1 MPGKRHC
8 PIAIGHRPAD
18 RRGPRR
24 AGDAQGHSYCI
35 LTEVTRCSLKQ
46 TEPAGD
52 LCLSHNGNDTFVKRE
67 KALNESVAR
76 TGNDVLGDCQ
86 CELVMELV
94 KGHRTRNVWNGLARL
109 PRRGALAGAG
119 AVARGGRAS
128 SSATPTGRRPTLH
141 TFIYL
146 IRLRPRSTDKNAP
159 STEPSLF

>member
-1 MPGKRHC
+1 MRRRRRVKPTYHVQSMNRQSELLRSRPLYFLCTVDGRSAGRQACAEILTSWPARRPFRRESRGTHGHDPRVPGKRHC

-52 LCLSHNGNDTFVKRE
+52 LCLSHNGNDAFVKRE

-76 TGNDVLGDCQ
+76 TGERCS
-86 CELVMELV
+86 
-94 KGHRTRNVWNGLARL
+94 W
-109 PRRGALAGAG
+109 
-119 AVARGGRAS
+119 
-128 SSATPTGRRPTLH
+128 
-141 TFIYL
+141 
-146 IRLRPRSTDKNAP
+146 
-159 STEPSLF
+159 